1 MAKVLKLTKHQEIE
15 IPIEKIEKDWKEY
28 NDECLA
34 YGDEDSMIKTL
45 EDYVENVTEDYLA
58 DFDQVIYDYAEIAK
72 GLKDKREY
80 KIVEEGE

>member
-15 IPIEKIEKDWKEY
+15 IPIERIEKDWKEY

-45 EDYVENVTEDYLA
+45 EDYVENVKEDYLA

-72 GLKDKREY
+72 GLKDKRECE
-80 KIVEEGE
+80 IVEEGE